1 MKEALIYLDESG
13 KLLPKGSFVVV
24 VVVRLCL
31 IAGRILVP
39 DKGLN
44 CAPYSGSMESL
55 PLGDFPTGEVPKEII
70 FEFRFRDGEQLARQR

>member
-1 MKEALIYLDESG
+1 MKKALIYLGESG
-13 KLLPKGSFVVV
+13 KLVPKGSFVVV

-39 DKGLN
+39 EKGLN
-44 CAPYSGSMESL
+44 LC
-55 PLGDFPTGEVPKEII
+55 PLQWKHGVLTTGII

>member
-44 CAPYSGSMESL
+44 CARYSGSMESL
-55 PLGDFPTGEVPKEII
+55 PLGDFQII

>member
-1 MKEALIYLDESG
+1 MKEALIYLEESG

-24 VVVRLCL
+24 VVWLCL

-39 DKGLN
+39 EKGLN
-44 CAPYSGSMESL
+44 LC
-55 PLGDFPTGEVPKEII
+55 PLQWKHGVLTTGII